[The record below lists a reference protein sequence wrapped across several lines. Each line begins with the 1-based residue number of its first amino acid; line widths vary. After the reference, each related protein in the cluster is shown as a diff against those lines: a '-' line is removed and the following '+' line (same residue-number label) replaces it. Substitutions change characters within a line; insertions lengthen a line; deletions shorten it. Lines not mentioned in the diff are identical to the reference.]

1 MTPDGSPMTDTVF
14 EHNIAAVRRFSRFY
28 TQKIGALR
36 EGLHASPYSLA
47 EARVLY
53 ELAHRE
59 GPSASELARDLGID
73 AGYLSRILTGFSRK
87 KLVRCTR
94 SPEDRRKSRLE
105 ITGKGRRAFAPLD
118 RRSRDEIGAWLG
130 QVAPPDQARLVAAM
144 GTIEQIAGAC
154 PTAKAPYLL
163 RPHRPGDIGWVIA
176 RHGALY
182 AEEYGWDGT
191 FEAMVAEIAA
201 RFVRKFDPK
210 HEACWIAERDGANAG
225 SIFLV
230 RKSVKVAQI
239 RMLIVEPSARGL
251 GIGDRLVDE
260 CIGFARRAGYRKILL
275 WTNDILHSARRI
287 YQRKGFRLVEE
298 ERHHSFGKD
307 LVGQIWALD
316 L

>member
-1 MTPDGSPMTDTVF
+1 MTDTAF
-14 EHNIAAVRRFSRFY
+14 EQRIAAVRRFSRFY

-73 AGYLSRILTGFSRK
+73 AGYLSRILTGFWKK
-87 KLVRCTR
+87 KLITCTPL
-94 SPEDRRKSRLE
+94 PEDRRKTRLE
-105 ITGKGRRAFAPLD
+105 ITAKGRRAFAPLD
-118 RRSRDEIGAWLG
+118 RRSRAEIGAWLG
-130 QVAPPDQARLVAAM
+130 RIPPPDQARLVAAM
-144 GTIEQIAGAC
+144 GAIQQLAGA
-154 PTAKAPYLL
+154 PADAKAPYLL
-163 RPHRPGDIGWVIA
+163 RAHRPGDIGWVIA
-176 RHGALY
+176 RHAALY

-225 SIFLV
+225 AVFLV
-230 RKSVKVAQI
+230 RKSAKVAQL

-251 GIGDRLVDE
+251 GIGDRLVEE
-260 CIGFARRAGYRKILL
+260 CIGFARRAGYRKIVL
-275 WTNDILHSARRI
+275 WTNDILHAARRI
-287 YQRKGFRLVEE
+287 YQRKGFRLIEE
-298 ERHHSFGKD
+298 ERHRSFGKN